1 MEKLEDHIN
10 LELIKTNFNIPLLSM
25 VGIDSAEL
33 EPVQA
38 QLKEW
43 SISIQIHNASL
54 VTAKSIPAL
63 PTTMYQEVTD
73 YCDATFPNASLVARA
88 MIWYSICDAL
98 IRFSNVD
105 VEQQLAKSKIET
117 LISKAKELGLHT
129 ESGTN
134 PLNN

>member
-10 LELIKTNFNIPLLSM
+10 LELIKTNFNIPLLLM

-73 YCDATFPNASLVARA
+73 
-88 MIWYSICDAL
+88 
-98 IRFSNVD
+98 
-105 VEQQLAKSKIET
+105 
-117 LISKAKELGLHT
+117 
-129 ESGTN
+129 
-134 PLNN
+134 